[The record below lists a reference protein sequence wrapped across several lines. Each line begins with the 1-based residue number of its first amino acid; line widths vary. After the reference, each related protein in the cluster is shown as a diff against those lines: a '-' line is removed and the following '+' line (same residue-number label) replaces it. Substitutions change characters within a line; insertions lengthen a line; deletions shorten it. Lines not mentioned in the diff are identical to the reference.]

1 MATPPGFTI
10 DGAGIS
16 VMFVSGRQDLFGW
29 HNAEYVIG
37 WKNVMKLILTVFE
50 TYHRMEDIE
59 RILLKMLKSWAK
71 DGWMGRGKE
80 LPISLDISE
89 EDFLPL
95 DIKQI
100 KISFGDDLNTVLRF
114 YVKRQNMKKKSRSL
128 MEITL
133 ENLSFLV
140 DKSET
145 TETLELPRNLN
156 EALKDEIE
164 NCWKTRHIVD
174 AMNNKKTSNI
184 DRVHAWKTKYFDM
197 S

>member
-1 MATPPGFTI
+1 
-10 DGAGIS
+10 
-16 VMFVSGRQDLFGW
+16 
-29 HNAEYVIG
+29 
-37 WKNVMKLILTVFE
+37 
-50 TYHRMEDIE
+50 
-59 RILLKMLKSWAK
+59 
-71 DGWMGRGKE
+71 
-80 LPISLDISE
+80 
-89 EDFLPL
+89 
-95 DIKQI
+95 
-100 KISFGDDLNTVLRF
+100 
-114 YVKRQNMKKKSRSL
+114 

-174 AMNNKKTSNI
+174 AMNNKKTSNV

-197 S
+197 SQLLQLLIKAKINFEMLVIE